1 MPDAGL
7 QWFVVYTGVRQ
18 ELRAA
23 ENLRSAGYQV
33 FLPLMRLGDPY
44 RRRGRYRA
52 VFPRYLFLGMGEH
65 LPVSAPVA
73 DRIGV
78 ERVLDANGEW
88 LSVPGEMLAPLIVD
102 DATCAHDERIPA
114 IRPPGAQ
121 RRRPRPRSAPARVK
135 RNIQRLR
142 AWLDAR
148 RRAMQ

>member
-1 MPDAGL
+1 MTDTL
-7 QWFVVYTGVRQ
+7 NWCVVYTGVRQ

-52 VFPRYLFLGMGEH
+52 VFPRYLFLGTGEH

-88 LSVPGEMLAPLIVD
+88 LTVPPDMLAPLIVD
-102 DATCAHDERIPA
+102 DAICAHDERIPM
-114 IRPPGAQ
+114 IRPNV